1 MSKMF
6 RRPTVCKQCI
16 LYTVCCIFDKILS
29 KDFGSNYHRNPYALT
44 VLEWTVVGRGPC
56 CASQEEDVRMAMAE
70 RASAAQFGGEDLP
83 DYQEAGETAAG
94 DFDIRPSTS
103 RSGEGTPMSDEP
115 REDTGEAGAVED
127 YQQAESIS
135 IGDEADDVVDED
147 EDEDNDV
154 ILVEVDTVSKMILTR
169 YRYCTVK
176 L

>member
-1 MSKMF
+1 M
-6 RRPTVCKQCI
+6 
-16 LYTVCCIFDKILS
+16 
-29 KDFGSNYHRNPYALT
+29 
-44 VLEWTVVGRGPC
+44 
-56 CASQEEDVRMAMAE
+56 
-70 RASAAQFGGEDLP
+70 
-83 DYQEAGETAAG
+83 
-94 DFDIRPSTS
+94 
-103 RSGEGTPMSDEP
+103 
-115 REDTGEAGAVED
+115 ED